1 MTPSMTPS
9 LLNGQ
14 TILVVDDSPENIDI
28 LSDVLR
34 PYYRIRVATHGDK
47 ALKIVYSD
55 NPPDLILLDIMMPD
69 ISGLELCRRLKA
81 NPDRCSIPV
90 IFVTAMASS
99 EDEQCGL
106 ETGAVDYITKPIS
119 PPIVLARVRTHLAL
133 YDQTRELERMVQQR
147 THELNATRQEII
159 HRLSCAAEYRDY
171 ETGHHV
177 LRVAHYSRILAQA
190 HGLGERM
197 VETIFTTAP
206 MHDVGKIGISDQLLR
221 KPGALTPTEWAIMRT
236 HCRIGASIIGNHD
249 DELLC
254 NARIVALTHHERW
267 DGTGYPNGLKGE
279 EIPISGRVVAIADV
293 FDALLSERPYKPAFT
308 LEEALTYME
317 HGDGTHF
324 DPALMATFRRC
335 LPELLEIT
343 HKYSDKTSSL

>member
-1 MTPSMTPS
+1 MTHILHPTHPT
-9 LLNGQ
+9 Q

-55 NPPDLILLDIMMPD
+55 DPPDLVLLDIMMPD
-69 ISGLELCRRLKA
+69 ISGLELCHRIKS
-81 NPDRCSIPV
+81 NPDRRVIPI
-90 IFVTAMASS
+90 IFVTAMGSL
-99 EDEQCGL
+99 EDEQRGL
-106 ETGAVDYITKPIS
+106 EAGAVDYITKPIS

-147 THELNATRQEII
+147 THELNVTRQEII
-159 HRLSCAAEYRDY
+159 RRLSCAAEFRDY

-177 LRVAHYSRILAQA
+177 LRVAHYARILARA
-190 HGLGERM
+190 HGLGDRM
-197 VETIFTTAP
+197 VDIIFTTAP

-236 HCRIGASIIGNHD
+236 HCRIGASIIGDHD
-249 DELLC
+249 DELLRH
-254 NARIVALTHHERW
+254 AQIIALTHHERW
-267 DGTGYPNGLKGE
+267 DGTGYPNGLQGE
-279 EIPISGRVVAIADV
+279 AIPISGRIVAIADV
-293 FDALLSERPYKPAFT
+293 FDALLSERPYKPAFS

-335 LPELLEIT
+335 LPNLLEIT
-343 HKYSDKTSSL
+343 NQYGDLGSSL